1 MAGSLRD
8 QLLKA
13 GAVDKKKAKQSQ
25 HQKRKGDN
33 KKRQAVKSGQKVE
46 DQDSTQQ
53 KIEQE
58 QREKQQ
64 KDLDLNKQRD
74 AERTEKALR
83 GEVRQ
88 IVLKHKIEIPK
99 EAEVSYN
106 FEQDKKIKKIYITT
120 EQQDQLTRGHLAIAI
135 VDQVYH
141 LIPDKMAEKIESR
154 LPEMV
159 IRIQPEGESIQ
170 DQNDPYADYEIPD
183 DLMW

>member
-13 GAVDKKKAKQSQ
+13 GAIDKKKAKQSQ

-33 KKRQAVKSGQKVE
+33 KKRQAVKSGQKV
-46 DQDSTQQ
+46 DVQDSSQQ

-64 KDLDLNKQRD
+64 RDLELNKQRD
-74 AERTEKALR
+74 ADRAKKALSA
-83 GEVRQ
+83 EVRQ
-88 IVLKHKIEIPK
+88 IVLQHKIEIPK
-99 EAEVSYN
+99 DAEVSYN
-106 FEQDKKIKKIYITT
+106 FEHNKKIKKIYVTT
-120 EQQDQLTRGHLAIAI
+120 IQQDQLTRGQLAIAI
-135 VDQVYH
+135 IEQAYH

-159 IRIQPEGESIQ
+159 IRIQSEDMS
-170 DQNDPYADYEIPD
+170 DKDDDPYANYEIPD

>member
-13 GAVDKKKAKQSQ
+13 GAVDKKKAKISQ

-33 KKRQAVKSGQKVE
+33 KKRQAVKSGQKA
-46 DQDSTQQ
+46 DAQDSTQQ
-53 KIEQE
+53 KVEQE

-64 KDLDLNKQRD
+64 RDLELNKQRD
-74 AERTEKALR
+74 ADRAKKALSA
-83 GEVRQ
+83 EVRQ
-88 IVLKHKIEIPK
+88 IVLRHNIEIPK

-106 FEQDKKIKKIYITT
+106 FEQDKKIKKIYVTA
-120 EQQDQLTRGHLAIAI
+120 EQQDQLTRGQLAIAI
-135 VDQVYH
+135 VDQAFH

-159 IRIQPEGESIQ
+159 IRIQSQ
-170 DQNDPYADYEIPD
+170 DVSDNSDDPYADYEIPD